1 MRKTAL
7 LNKVKSGICAL
18 RLTSSAAST
27 LGFAGVS
34 TCKVRSIEVVLTYI
48 KQLKLMR
55 TSAANKADLID
66 VDFIFDE
73 LRFRNISDTKVRQ
86 NNELFT
92 KQG

>member
-1 MRKTAL
+1 MQVKVL

-27 LGFAGVS
+27 HGFALVS
-34 TCKVRSIEVVLTYI
+34 VFKVRSIEVVLTYV
-48 KQLKLMR
+48 KQLKLTR

-66 VDFIFDE
+66 ADFIFDE
-73 LRFRNISDTKVRQ
+73 LRFRNISDTKVME
-86 NNELFT
+86 NDELFT